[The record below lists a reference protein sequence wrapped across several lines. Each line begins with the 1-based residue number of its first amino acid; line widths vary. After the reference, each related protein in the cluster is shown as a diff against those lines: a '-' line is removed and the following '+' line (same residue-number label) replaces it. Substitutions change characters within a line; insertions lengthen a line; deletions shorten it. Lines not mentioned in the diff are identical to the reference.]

1 MLTCVE
7 GGNPFTGKNRLKSW
21 LVDRVTSVSGIL
33 ADTRMLLYLMFNP
46 NGIKLIH
53 TLLLDSPSY
62 TFPFTHQ
69 QALIALLHDSV
80 IF

>member
-1 MLTCVE
+1 
-7 GGNPFTGKNRLKSW
+7 
-21 LVDRVTSVSGIL
+21 
-33 ADTRMLLYLMFNP
+33 MLLYLMFNP

-69 QALIALLHDSV
+69 QTLIALLHDSV
-80 IF
+80 IFWTYQTCFIIYSYILGYLAGTLFSICGGTKN